1 MSDFFHWLPG
11 LFVVVD
17 TNFKIVSGNKAFVEY
32 ASPRHGDIISKEIF
46 TLFNIPRH
54 VLQAALDNVRINK
67 QPTSPL
73 LFAEGDKT
81 ARIEFT
87 PVLEND
93 NVSFI
98 ILKIE
103 HGPGNVQNA
112 TDTHDL
118 FANLFEFNPAALA
131 ISRLSDATII
141 NVNEALLRLLDFS
154 DKAEVVGKTAESL
167 NLMDNPE
174 QRSEVIR
181 QLKENK
187 KVMNTEGSLR
197 TRKGNVKWTS
207 MSLLLVNLG
216 DEPCLIAVMI
226 DITERKIAEDKL
238 KSINA
243 ELENLITER
252 SRKMLETELEY
263 HSVIEQATDGIFISD
278 VQGKYVDVNPSA
290 CALLGYTKEEF
301 LKMTTQ
307 DVLQPEEARRNPP
320 KFAELLDGK
329 KILSRRNLIRKD
341 GSVVPVEINARML
354 TNGRMLGMVRD
365 ITERQREEEA
375 IQNMNAALE
384 EKVKERTAELE
395 AKVRELKESEDK
407 FEKAF
412 KASSAG
418 ITITRLSDSRYTEV
432 NDAFLQMI
440 GCSREEVL
448 HHSSTE
454 LGLIVNIK
462 QREEV
467 LKALI
472 RDGSFKHMEMT
483 VKRKS
488 GELIEVLSSIET
500 IQHGGEK
507 FAINII
513 YDITELKH
521 AQQKLEIAN
530 RELEAFTYSVSHDLR
545 APLRSIIG
553 YSEILKEDFDP
564 VLNDEGKR
572 HLNKIQ
578 GNASK
583 MGRLIDDLLAFS
595 KLGKQELAK
604 AHIHTDAMVEKNIH
618 DLVASTQT
626 NAEIMVDALAPS
638 FGDVSMLNQVWQ
650 NLISNAIKYSSKKE
664 SPVIH
669 IGSFPNDG
677 EVVFYVRDNGAGFN
691 MDYGHKLF
699 GVFQRLHKTT
709 EFEGTG
715 VGLALTKRIIDKHGG
730 RIWAEGKDGEGATF
744 FFSLPPMPED

>member
-1 MSDFFHWLPG
+1 MSDFFQWLPG
-11 LFVVVD
+11 FFVVVD
-17 TNFKIVSGNKAFVEY
+17 ANFKIVSANKSFVEHVSQ
-32 ASPRHGDIISKEIF
+32 AQGNIIGKEIF
-46 TLFNIPRH
+46 TVFNAPQP
-54 VLQAALDNVRINK
+54 VLQAALDSVLIHK
-67 QPTSPL
+67 QPGPPL
-73 LFAEGDKT
+73 LFADADKT
-81 ARIEFT
+81 VRIECT
-87 PVLEND
+87 PVLEGAGNP
-93 NVSFI
+93 FI
-98 ILKIE
+98 ILKVEYI
-103 HGPGNVQNA
+103 PGIVQPA
-112 TDTHDL
+112 TDPHDL
-118 FANLFEFNPAALA
+118 FVTLFEYNPAALA
-131 ISRLSDATII
+131 ISRLHDAKII
-141 NVNEALLRLLDFS
+141 NVNESLLRLLEFS
-154 DKAEVVGKTAESL
+154 GKAEVVGKTSESL

-174 QRSEVIR
+174 QRNEIIR

-207 MSLLLVNLG
+207 LSLLFVNLN
-216 DEPCLIAVMI
+216 DEPCLMAVMI

-238 KSINA
+238 KRINA
-243 ELENLITER
+243 DLEELVTER
-252 SRKMLETELEY
+252 SKKMIETELEY
-263 HSVIEQATDGIFISD
+263 RSVIEQATDGIFISD
-278 VQGKYVDVNPSA
+278 AKGKYIDVNPSA

-301 LKMTTQ
+301 LEMTTQ

-320 KFAELLDGK
+320 KFAELLNGQ

-341 GSVVPVEINARML
+341 GSVVPVEISARML

-365 ITERQREEEA
+365 VTERQREEEA
-375 IQNMNAALE
+375 IQSMNTALE
-384 EKVKERTAELE
+384 EKVKERTAALE
-395 AKVRELKESEDK
+395 RKVMELKESEDK

-418 ITITRLSDSRYTEV
+418 ITITRLSDSRYVEA
-432 NDAFLQMI
+432 NDAFLQMV

-454 LGLIVNIK
+454 LGLIVDIK

-483 VKRKS
+483 IKRRT
-488 GELIEVLSSIET
+488 GELVEILSSIET

-545 APLRSIIG
+545 APLRAIIG

-564 VLNDEGKR
+564 VLNDEGKKQ
-572 HLNKIQ
+572 LNRIQ
-578 GNASK
+578 DNASK

-604 AHIHTDAMVEKNIH
+604 AQIQTAALVEKNIH

-626 NAEIMVDALAPS
+626 NAEIIVETLEPS
-638 FGDVSMLNQVWQ
+638 FGDLSMLNQVWQ

-664 SPVIH
+664 NPVIR
-669 IGSFPNDG
+669 IGSFSEG
-677 EVVFYVRDNGAGFN
+677 HEVVYYIKDNGSGFN

-699 GVFQRLHKTT
+699 GVFQRLHKST

-715 VGLALTKRIIDKHGG
+715 VGLALTKRIVDKHGG

-744 FFSLPPMPED
+744 FFSLPPMPAD